1 MSNAKGQAVLVLN
14 ASFEP
19 VSICHLRRA
28 LVLVVKDSALIQEH
42 TGREIHAGIMWP
54 SVIRL
59 KKYRHVP
66 HRVQV
71 LTRRNILV
79 RDGHQ
84 CQYCG
89 ETFSALVL
97 TLDHVIPRS
106 KGGPSTWENLVA
118 ACKDCNRRKADQTP
132 EEAGMPLL
140 RRPRPVTLHTARSV
154 LRSQGEAEK
163 TWQRY
168 LYFDNEGS
176 KEHVGRA
183 SVA

>member
-1 MSNAKGQAVLVLN
+1 MRNAKGSAVLVIN

-19 VSICHLRRA
+19 IAICHLRRA
-28 LVLVVKDSALIQEH
+28 LVLVVKESAIVQEDL
-42 TGREIHAGIMWP
+42 GREIHAGIMWP

-59 KKYRHVP
+59 KRYKHVP

-89 ETFSALVL
+89 ETFCALDL

-118 ACKDCNRRKADQTP
+118 ACGVCNRRKADRTP
-132 EEAGMPLL
+132 EEADMPLL
-140 RRPRPVTLHTARSV
+140 RRPRPVTLHTARGI

-163 TWQRY
+163 QWQRY

-176 KEHVGRA
+176 SQHVMQG
-183 SVA
+183 